1 MHSLRFLLGVTA
13 LSGCAGVYAEVS
25 TTRMTSAQIESAG
38 TSTDVGGTTIGFNV
52 GAEFGSTRQRFT
64 MGYAADSISFDGGKA
79 SFSGAAMRYDFNLV
93 QLAER
98 LKLRAG
104 FGFEAGKDSSTI
116 AGMTNDRGNGGTY
129 MAGLD
134 ATYFVRWANAIH
146 VFVGAAYQTHDL
158 AMGSF
163 SGSGVTARVAISHT
177 FGDPRA
183 SASFVVPLEG
193 NRDLTGAIE
202 AGARSLGCTT
212 DGRERTE
219 YMASLS
225 VTCSGGREIEYF
237 QIAEGIMVT
246 CRHAQT
252 KDRCAAWSSEI
263 VRAATERHAA
273 PVATPPAPAPTEPAT
288 EPAQPAGPAQ
298 APAPA
303 EPETPPAPAS
313 DSTQPAAGAA
323 AQGTSP

>member
-25 TTRMTSAQIESAG
+25 TTRMTSGQIESAG

-52 GAEFGSTRQRFT
+52 GAELGSTRQRFT

-134 ATYFVRWANAIH
+134 ATYFVRWANAVH
-146 VFVGAAYQTHDL
+146 VFIGAAYQTHDL
-158 AMGSF
+158 AMGTF

-202 AGARSLGCTT
+202 EGARSLGCTT
-212 DGRERTE
+212 DDRERTE

-225 VTCSGGREIEYF
+225 VSCSGGRQIEYF

-246 CRHAQT
+246 CKHAQT

-263 VRAATERHAA
+263 VRAATEHKTA
-273 PVATPPAPAPTEPAT
+273 PAPTPPPAPAVTDAPPA
-288 EPAQPAGPAQ
+288 A
-298 APAPA
+298 APPPA
-303 EPETPPAPAS
+303 EPVAT
-313 DSTQPAAGAA
+313 DA